1 MATFEIYFDV
11 RFYNGSIEI
20 DAENAEEAERKFHEI
35 PIDTLLEHTNNSDA
49 DIESI
54 GTVGDDT

>member
-1 MATFEIYFDV
+1 MPTFEIYFDV

-20 DAENAEEAERKFHEI
+20 EADDAEKAAEKFHKI
-35 PIDTLLEHTNNSDA
+35 PISTLLEHTNNSDA
-49 DIESI
+49 EIESI